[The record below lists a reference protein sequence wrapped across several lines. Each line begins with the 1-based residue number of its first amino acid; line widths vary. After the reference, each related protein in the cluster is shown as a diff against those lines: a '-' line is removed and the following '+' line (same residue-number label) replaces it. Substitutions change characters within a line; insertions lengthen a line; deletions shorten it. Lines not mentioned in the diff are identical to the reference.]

1 MAEQLPPDDPWAEG
15 MSASQSDD
23 ASVRQ
28 GQSRAGSVEATRGSL
43 RPLTAGLG
51 VLYGVLA
58 LGHALLLRED
68 IASTLALSA
77 LLTAVLLFGL
87 YVLLRRQPLPV
98 TWVFP
103 FGAIIAGLVLANTLL
118 HLYLTEQP
126 EQTAYLMLLL
136 LVAAFFLPSLIWLG
150 LIVVLT
156 WAGWALVVWSA
167 HLTRD
172 VERWLVGLLAATVL
186 TMIVHVSRSRALGQV
201 AVLQPGGPPE
211 KGNARREST
220 DWLGGEERFRRLAS
234 VALEALIIYNR
245 NTILATNRPLAQ
257 LLGYETDSLVGKS
270 VFDLIAP
277 EMRALARERLNRP
290 GLVSLEVTLVRRDGT
305 RFPAEVRCKDWP
317 YAGRSARVMSVRD
330 LSEQKVTERALRRAR
345 EYAEMIYRVVP
356 TAIFTVDRH
365 GTITSLNE
373 KAVHLLGYSAE
384 ELIGQPCS
392 LISQA
397 DCQAQCGLCPG
408 SDLTLGPLRG
418 IECTVRTK
426 GGEARTVIKNLELL
440 TDPTGQVIGGI
451 ESLLDITD
459 HRRVEEQLRKLSGA
473 VEQSPSVV
481 IITDTNGTIEYV
493 NPRFTAVTGYS
504 AEEVIGQRPSILKS
518 GHTSPA
524 EYEELWETIT
534 SGGEWRG
541 EFLNKKKNGE
551 LYWEFATILPI
562 KDADGRITHFL
573 GVKEDITARK
583 QAEQALQESLFRTQ
597 ILYNASHT
605 LLAAQS
611 LPELFQAV
619 VDNVAAALYADR
631 VVMVMLDH
639 NLSTIL
645 HFVAGGPGAHFVE
658 QPTLDELWDGLT
670 GWVLREGK
678 PALSPKDEPDPREAP
693 AVQQRRLETNC
704 GDIIVVPLTF
714 HDGTVGTLTAIN
726 LPSGRSF
733 TYQDLE
739 LMMALANQS
748 VIAIDNA
755 RLVDSLRQS
764 EEKFSRAFR
773 ASPDA
778 MMISTLYEGRFV
790 DVNDSFLEMVGYSRG
805 EVIGRTLDEVNVWPE
820 QEERRMIINAVVEE
834 GAVRNVEVTFRRKS
848 GETGVALLSA
858 EAVELDGVPCVLTIA
873 KDITERIQAAQE
885 REQLIQEL
893 DAFARTVAHDL
904 KSPLS
909 PILGYSEL
917 LLDEKSELSPEMRRS
932 FVQMIADSARRMGNI
947 IDELL
952 LLARMRQSELQT
964 HPLDMAAVVSDAL
977 GRLAYLINEYE
988 ADIVVADAWPSAL
1001 GYAPWVVE
1009 VWVNYISN
1017 ALKYG
1022 GNPPRVE
1029 LGADVLPDGTPRF
1042 WVRDNGAG
1050 LTAEQQALLFT
1061 PFTQLSNGHV
1071 EGHGLGLSIV
1081 QRIVERLA
1089 GEVGVESE
1097 PGQGSLFYFT
1107 LPPVPASDAV

>member
-1 MAEQLPPDDPWAEG
+1 MVDRQPAGEAWPEEAAAIEQRGLEEAQRH
-15 MSASQSDD
+15 A
-23 ASVRQ
+23 ALT
-28 GQSRAGSVEATRGSL
+28 EATRGSL

-51 VLYGVLA
+51 VLYLA
-58 LGHALLLRED
+58 LAGGYALLMPGD
-68 IASTLALSA
+68 NGSTLALSA
-77 LLTAVLLFGL
+77 LLTAVLLLGL
-87 YVLLRRQPLPV
+87 HVLLRRQPLPAA
-98 TWVFP
+98 WVYP
-103 FGAIIAGLVLANTLL
+103 FGAMIAGLVLANNLL
-118 HLYLTEQP
+118 QLYLTEQP

-136 LVAAFFLPSLIWLG
+136 IGTAFFLPSGPWLG
-150 LIVVLT
+150 LVTTLT
-156 WAGWALVVWSA
+156 WGGWALVLWSA
-167 HLTRD
+167 HLTHGA
-172 VERWLVGLLAATVL
+172 ERWLLGLLAATAL
-186 TMIVHVSRSRALGQV
+186 ALIVYLSRRHPANRAEMLLSDPTALPSLDRQETWGTG
-201 AVLQPGGPPE
+201 A
-211 KGNARREST
+211 
-220 DWLGGEERFRRLAS
+220 GEERFRRLAS
-234 VALEALIIYNR
+234 VALEALIIHDSGV
-245 NTILATNRPLAQ
+245 ILAVNRPLAQ
-257 LLGYETDSLVGKS
+257 LLGYRPDDLLGKS
-270 VFDLIAP
+270 VFELIAP
-277 EMRALARERLNRP
+277 EMRPLARERLTRS
-290 GLVSLEVTLVRRDGT
+290 GISAIELMLIRRDGT
-305 RFPAEVRCKDWP
+305 HFPAEVRSKDWP
-317 YAGRSARVMSVRD
+317 YAGRSIRVMSVRD
-330 LSEQKVTERALRRAR
+330 ISEQKMSERALRRAR
-345 EYAEMIYRVVP
+345 EYAELVYRVVP
-356 TAIFTVDRH
+356 TAIFTVDRQ

-373 KAVHLLGYSAE
+373 KAQQLLGYTAE
-384 ELIGQPCS
+384 ELLGQPCT

-397 DCQAQCGLCPG
+397 DCQLHCGLCPG

-418 IECTVRTK
+418 VECTVRTK
-426 GGEARTVIKNLELL
+426 DGAERTVIKNVELL

-451 ESLLDITD
+451 ESLVDITA
-459 HRRVEEQLRKLSGA
+459 HRQVEEQLRKLSSA

-481 IITDTNGTIEYV
+481 IITDTNGVIEYV

-524 EYEELWETIT
+524 EYEELWDTIT
-534 SGGEWRG
+534 HGGEWRG

-562 KDADGRITHFL
+562 KDADGHITHYL

-605 LLAAQS
+605 LLAARD
-611 LPELFQAV
+611 LPELLQAV

-631 VVMVMLDH
+631 VILIMLDRTI
-639 NLSTIL
+639 STVL
-645 HFVAGGPGAHFVE
+645 HFVTGGPGAHLIE
-658 QPTLDELWDGLT
+658 RPSLDELWEGLT
-670 GWVLREGK
+670 GWVLREGR
-678 PALSPKDEPDPREAP
+678 PAISPKDEPDPRESP
-693 AVQQRRLETNC
+693 AVQQRRIETNC
-704 GDIIVVPLTF
+704 GDIIVVPMTF
-714 HDGTVGTLTAIN
+714 HDGSVGTLTAIN
-726 LPSGRSF
+726 LPSGRSL
-733 TYQDLE
+733 THQDLE

-748 VIAIDNA
+748 AIAIDNA

-778 MMISTLYEGRFV
+778 MLINTLYEGRFV
-790 DVNDSFLEMVGYSRG
+790 DVNDSFLEMVGYERE
-805 EVIGRTLDEVNVWPE
+805 EVIGRTLDEVMVWPE
-820 QEERRMIINAVVEE
+820 REEHRAIISAIMEQ

-858 EAVELDGVPCVLTIA
+858 EAVDLDGTPCVLTIA
-873 KDITERIQAAQE
+873 KDVTERIQAAQE

-917 LLDEKSELSPEMRRS
+917 LLDEKASLTDEARRT
-932 FVQMIADSARRMGNI
+932 FTQMIADNARRMGNI

-952 LLARMRQSELQT
+952 LLARMRQSELKT
-964 HPLDMAAVVSDAL
+964 HPLDMAAIVQDAL
-977 GRLAYLINEYE
+977 DRLAYLISEYKAE
-988 ADIVVADAWPSAL
+988 IVVADSWPAAM

-1017 ALKYG
+1017 GLKYG

-1042 WVRDNGAG
+1042 WARDNGAG
-1050 LTAEQQALLFT
+1050 LTAEEQALLFT
-1061 PFTQLSNGHV
+1061 PFTQLSEGHV

-1081 QRIVERLA
+1081 QRIVERLS
-1089 GEVGVESE
+1089 GTVGVESE

>member
-1 MAEQLPPDDPWAEG
+1 MAEQLPPDGPWAEG
-15 MSASQSDD
+15 MSASQSGN
-23 ASVRQ
+23 AAVRQ
-28 GQSRAGSVEATRGSL
+28 GQSRTGSVETTRESL

-58 LGHALLLRED
+58 LGHALLLHED

-77 LLTAVLLFGL
+77 LLTAVLLFGF
-87 YVLLRRQPLPV
+87 YILLRRQPLPIA
-98 TWVFP
+98 WVSP

-126 EQTAYLMLLL
+126 EQTTYLMLLL

-150 LIVVLT
+150 LIVALT

-167 HLTRD
+167 HLTHD
-172 VERWLVGLLAATVL
+172 VERWLVGLLAATGL
-186 TMIVHVSRSRALGQV
+186 TVIVRLSRSRALGQF
-201 AVLQPGGPPE
+201 AGLQPAGLPE
-211 KGNARREST
+211 KGDAGRDST

-234 VALEALIIYNR
+234 VALEALIIYDR
-245 NTILATNRPLAQ
+245 NTILAINRPLAQ

-270 VFDLIAP
+270 VFDLVAP
-277 EMRALARERLNRP
+277 EMRALVRERLNRP

-305 RFPAEVRCKDWP
+305 RFPAEVRCKNWP

-373 KAVHLLGYSAE
+373 KTVHLLGYSAE

-392 LISQA
+392 LISRA

-418 IECTVRTK
+418 IECMVRTK
-426 GGEARTVIKNLELL
+426 GGETRTVIKNLELL

-451 ESLLDITD
+451 ESLMDITE

-481 IITDTNGTIEYV
+481 IITDTSGTIEYV

-562 KDADGRITHFL
+562 KDAEGRITHFL

-597 ILYNASHT
+597 VLYNASHT

-611 LPELFQAV
+611 LPELFQAI
-619 VDNVAAALYADR
+619 VDNIAAALYADR

-820 QEERRMIINAVVEE
+820 QEERHMIINAVIEE

-848 GETGVALLSA
+848 GETGIALLSA
-858 EAVELDGVPCVLTIA
+858 EVVELDGVPCVLTIA

-917 LLDEKSELSPEMRRS
+917 LLDEKSELSPEVRRS

-964 HPLDMAAVVSDAL
+964 HPLDMAAVVADAL

-988 ADIVVADAWPSAL
+988 ADIVVADTWPPAL

>member
-15 MSASQSDD
+15 MSASQSGN
-23 ASVRQ
+23 AAVRQ
-28 GQSRAGSVEATRGSL
+28 GQSRTGSVEATRESL

-58 LGHALLLRED
+58 LGHALLLHED

-77 LLTAVLLFGL
+77 LLTAVLLFGF
-87 YVLLRRQPLPV
+87 YILLRRQPLPV
-98 TWVFP
+98 GWVSP

-150 LIVVLT
+150 LIVALT

-167 HLTRD
+167 HLTPD

-186 TMIVHVSRSRALGQV
+186 TVIVHLSRSRALGQF
-201 AVLQPGGPPE
+201 AGLQPDGLPE
-211 KGNARREST
+211 KRSAGRDST
-220 DWLGGEERFRRLAS
+220 DWLGSEEHFRRLAS
-234 VALEALIIYNR
+234 VALEALIIYDR
-245 NTILATNRPLAQ
+245 NTILAINRPLAQ

-290 GLVSLEVTLVRRDGT
+290 SLVSLEVTLVRRDGT
-305 RFPAEVRCKDWP
+305 RFPAEVRCKNWP

-373 KAVHLLGYSAE
+373 KTVHLLGYSAE

-426 GGEARTVIKNLELL
+426 GGETRAVIKNLELL

-451 ESLLDITD
+451 ESLVDITE

-481 IITDTNGTIEYV
+481 IITDTDGIIEYV

-551 LYWEFATILPI
+551 LYWEFTTILPI
-562 KDADGRITHFL
+562 KDAGGRITHFL

-597 ILYNASHT
+597 VLYNASHT

-611 LPELFQAV
+611 LPELFQAI

-693 AVQQRRLETNC
+693 AIQQRRLETNC

-805 EVIGRTLDEVNVWPE
+805 EVVGRTLDEVNVWPE
-820 QEERRMIINAVVEE
+820 QEERHMIINAVVEGE
-834 GAVRNVEVTFRRKS
+834 AVRNVEVTFRRKS
-848 GETGVALLSA
+848 GETGIALLSA

-964 HPLDMAAVVSDAL
+964 HPLDMAAIVADAL

-988 ADIVVADAWPSAL
+988 ADIVVADTWPPAL

-1071 EGHGLGLSIV
+1071 EGYGLGLSIV

-1089 GEVGVESE
+1089 GKVGVESE

-1107 LPPVPASDAV
+1107 LPAVPASDAV

>member
-1 MAEQLPPDDPWAEG
+1 MAEQLPPDDLWAEG
-15 MSASQSDD
+15 MSAIQFGN
-23 ASVRQ
+23 AAIRQ
-28 GQSRAGSVEATRGSL
+28 GQSRTGSVEATRESL
-43 RPLTAGLG
+43 RPLTVGLG
-51 VLYGVLA
+51 VLYGGLA
-58 LGHALLLRED
+58 LGHALLLHED

-77 LLTAVLLFGL
+77 LLTAVLLFGF
-87 YVLLRRQPLPV
+87 YILLRRQPLPV
-98 TWVFP
+98 AWVSP

-150 LIVVLT
+150 LIVALT

-167 HLTRD
+167 HLTHD
-172 VERWLVGLLAATVL
+172 VKRWLVGLLAATVL
-186 TMIVHVSRSRALGQV
+186 TMIVHLSRSRALGQF
-201 AVLQPGGPPE
+201 AVSQPAGLPE
-211 KGNARREST
+211 KGDAGRGST

-234 VALEALIIYNR
+234 VALEALIIYDR
-245 NTILATNRPLAQ
+245 NTILAINRPLAQ

-270 VFDLIAP
+270 VFDLVAP

-305 RFPAEVRCKDWP
+305 RFPAEVRCKNWP

-356 TAIFTVDRH
+356 TPIFTVDRH

-373 KAVHLLGYSAE
+373 KTVHLLGYSAE

-392 LISQA
+392 LISRA

-418 IECTVRTK
+418 IEGTVRTK
-426 GGEARTVIKNLELL
+426 SGETRTVIKNLELL

-451 ESLLDITD
+451 ESLVDITE

-562 KDADGRITHFL
+562 KDAEGRITHFL

-597 ILYNASHT
+597 VLYNASHT

-611 LPELFQAV
+611 LPELFQAI

-639 NLSTIL
+639 DLSTIL

-693 AVQQRRLETNC
+693 AIQQRRLETNC

-739 LMMALANQS
+739 LMMALTNQS

-790 DVNDSFLEMVGYSRG
+790 DVNDSFLEMVGYGHG

-820 QEERRMIINAVVEE
+820 QEERHMIINAVVEE

-848 GETGVALLSA
+848 GETGIALLSA
-858 EAVELDGVPCVLTIA
+858 EVVELDGVPCVLTIA

-964 HPLDMAAVVSDAL
+964 HPLDMAAIVADAL

-988 ADIVVADAWPSAL
+988 ADIVVADAWPPAL

-1050 LTAEQQALLFT
+1050 LTAEQEALLFT

-1107 LPPVPASDAV
+1107 LP

>member
-1 MAEQLPPDDPWAEG
+1 MGEQYPSGTPSLDEG
-15 MSASQSDD
+15 MSADRREYGSLGE
-23 ASVRQ
+23 ARWR
-28 GQSRAGSVEATRGSL
+28 GALAEGTRASL

-51 VLYGVLA
+51 VLYLVLA
-58 LGHALLLRED
+58 GGRALMFDAE
-68 IASTLALSA
+68 IASPLALSA
-77 LLTAVLLFGL
+77 LLTSVLLFGFHI
-87 YVLLRRQPLPV
+87 LLRRQRLP
-98 TWVFP
+98 TAWAYP
-103 FGAIIAGLVLANTLL
+103 FAATLAGLVLADTLL
-118 HLYLTEQP
+118 QLYLAEQP

-136 LVAAFFLPSLIWLG
+136 VGVAFFLPSPLWLG
-150 LIVVLT
+150 LVMALT
-156 WAGWALVVWSA
+156 WLGWALVTWSA
-167 HLTRD
+167 HLIGNA
-172 VERWLVGLLAATVL
+172 EHWLLGLAAATAL
-186 TMIVHVSRSRALGQV
+186 ALIVHLARRRTLYQLEM
-201 AVLQPGGPPE
+201 LQPGATAQPGKVE
-211 KGNARREST
+211 REPV
-220 DWLGGEERFRRLAS
+220 GEERFRRLAS
-234 VALEALIIYNR
+234 VALEALIIFDR
-245 NTILATNRPLAQ
+245 GMILAANRPLAQ
-257 LLGYETDSLVGKS
+257 LLGYEPDSLIGKS
-270 VFDLIAP
+270 VFDLIVP

-290 GLVSLEVTLVRRDGT
+290 GTVAIELTLVRRDGT

-317 YAGRSARVMSVRD
+317 YARRTARVMSVRD
-330 LSEQKVTERALRRAR
+330 VSEQKVTERSLRRTR
-345 EYAEMIYRVVP
+345 EYAELIYRVVP
-356 TAIFTVDRH
+356 TAIFTVDRQ

-373 KAVHLLGYSAE
+373 KALHLLGYSAE
-384 ELIGQPCS
+384 ELLGQPCTTVS
-392 LISQA
+392 GP
-397 DCQAQCGLCPG
+397 DCQSQCGLCPG

-418 IECTVRTK
+418 VECTMRTRN
-426 GGEARTVIKNLELL
+426 GEMRTVIKNVELL
-440 TDPTGQVIGGI
+440 TDPTGQVSGGV
-451 ESLLDITD
+451 ESFVDITE
-459 HRRVEEQLRKLSGA
+459 RRNVEEQLRKLSSA
-473 VEQSPSVV
+473 VEQSPTVV
-481 IITDTNGTIEYV
+481 MITDTDGTIEYV

-504 AEEVIGQRPSILKS
+504 PEEVIGQKPSLLKS
-518 GHTSPA
+518 GYTPPST
-524 EYEELWETIT
+524 YEELWETIT

-541 EFLNKKKNGE
+541 EFLNKKKSGE

-583 QAEQALQESLFRTQ
+583 RAEQALQESLFRTQ

-605 LLAAQS
+605 LLVAQS

-631 VVMVMLDH
+631 VVLILLDR
-639 NLSTIL
+639 NASAIL
-645 HFVAGGPGAHFVE
+645 HFVTGGPGAHQVE
-658 QPTLDELWDGLT
+658 RPTLDELWEGLT
-670 GWVLREGK
+670 GWVLREGR
-678 PALSPKDEPDPREAP
+678 PALSPKDEPDPRESP
-693 AVQQRRLETNC
+693 AAQQRRIETNC

-714 HDGTVGTLTAIN
+714 HDGSVGTLTAIN
-726 LPSGRSF
+726 LPGGRSF

-739 LMMALANQS
+739 LMIALANQS

-778 MMISTLYEGRFV
+778 MVINTLDEGRFV
-790 DVNDSFLEMVGYSRG
+790 DVNDSFLEMVGYERD
-805 EVIGRTLDEVNVWPE
+805 EVIGHTLDELPLWPE
-820 QEERRMIINAVVEE
+820 HTQRHAIASAIIEH
-834 GAVRNVEVTFRRKS
+834 GAVRNIEVAFRRKS
-848 GETGVALLSA
+848 GETGIALLSA
-858 EAVELDGVPCVLTIA
+858 EAVDLDGVPCVLTIA
-873 KDITERIQAAQE
+873 KDVTERIQAAQE

-917 LLDEKSELSPEMRRS
+917 LLDERSDLSPEARRS
-932 FVQMIADSARRMGNI
+932 FIQMIADNARRMGNI

-952 LLARMRQSELQT
+952 LLARMRQSELKT
-964 HPLDMAAVVSDAL
+964 HPLDMAAIVEEAL
-977 GRLAYLINEYE
+977 SRLAYLISEYDAE
-988 ADIVVADAWPSAL
+988 IVVADSWPAAL

-1029 LGADVLPDGTPRF
+1029 LGADVLPDGSPRF
-1042 WVRDNGAG
+1042 WVRDNGPG

-1081 QRIVERLA
+1081 QRIVERLE
-1089 GEVGVESE
+1089 GQVGVESE

>member
-1 MAEQLPPDDPWAEG
+1 MVDRQPAGEAWPEEGTAAEQRDQAEAQRHVALTEV
-15 MSASQSDD
+15 M
-23 ASVRQ
+23 
-28 GQSRAGSVEATRGSL
+28 RGSL

-51 VLYGVLA
+51 VLYLA
-58 LGHALLLRED
+58 LAGGHALLMQGD
-68 IASTLALSA
+68 SGSTLALSA
-77 LLTAVLLFGL
+77 LLTAVLLLGL
-87 YVLLRRQPLPV
+87 YVLLRRQPLPAA
-98 TWVFP
+98 WVYP
-103 FGAIIAGLVLANTLL
+103 FGAMIAGLVLANTLL
-118 HLYLTEQP
+118 HLYLVEQP

-136 LVAAFFLPSLIWLG
+136 VGTAFFLPSLLWLG
-150 LIVVLT
+150 LVVALT
-156 WAGWALVVWSA
+156 WLGWALVLWSA
-167 HLTRD
+167 HLTQD
-172 VERWLVGLLAATVL
+172 AERWLVGLLAATVL
-186 TMIVHVSRSRALGQV
+186 ALIVHLGRQRAEGLPGASSPGSVAKPLVLEERVSRWAG
-201 AVLQPGGPPE
+201 A
-211 KGNARREST
+211 
-220 DWLGGEERFRRLAS
+220 GEERFRRLAS
-234 VALEALIIYNR
+234 VALEALIIHDSGV
-245 NTILATNRPLAQ
+245 ILAVNRPLAQ
-257 LLGYETDSLVGKS
+257 LLGCGPDELLGTS

-277 EMRALARERLNRP
+277 EMRAAAREHLSRAGSTVAEL
-290 GLVSLEVTLVRRDGT
+290 TLVRRDGT
-305 RFPAEVRCKDWP
+305 RFPAEVRSKDWP
-317 YAGRSARVMSVRD
+317 YAGRSVRVLSIRD
-330 LSEQKVTERALRRAR
+330 ISEYRITERALRRAR
-345 EYAEMIYRVVP
+345 EYAELIYRVVP
-356 TAIFTVDRH
+356 TAIFTVDRQ
-365 GTITSLNE
+365 GTITSLND
-373 KAVHLLGYSAE
+373 KARHLLGYTAE
-384 ELIGQPCS
+384 ELLGQPCS
-392 LISQA
+392 LISQE
-397 DCQAQCGLCPG
+397 DCRAECGLCPG
-408 SDLTLGPLRG
+408 SDVTLGPLRG

-426 GGEARTVIKNLELL
+426 SGETRTVIKNVELL

-451 ESLLDITD
+451 ESLVDITA
-459 HRRVEEQLRKLSGA
+459 HRQVEEQLRKLSSA

-481 IITDTNGTIEYV
+481 IITDTEGVIEYV

-518 GHTSPA
+518 GHTPPA
-524 EYEELWETIT
+524 VYEELWDTIT
-534 SGGEWRG
+534 NGGEWRG
-541 EFLNKKKNGE
+541 EFLNRKKSGE

-611 LPELFQAV
+611 VPELLQAV

-631 VVMVMLDH
+631 VVLVMLDR
-639 NLSTIL
+639 NASTIL
-645 HFVAGGPGAHFVE
+645 QYVTGGPGAHLVE
-658 QPTLDELWDGLT
+658 RPSLDELWEGLT
-670 GWVLREGK
+670 GWVLREGR
-678 PALSPKDEPDPREAP
+678 PVLSPKDEPDPRESP
-693 AVQQRRLETNC
+693 AAQQRRIETNC
-704 GDIIVVPLTF
+704 GDIIVVPMTF
-714 HDGTVGTLTAIN
+714 HDGSVGTLTAIN

-733 TYQDLE
+733 THQDLE
-739 LMMALANQS
+739 LMVALVNQS

-778 MMISTLYEGRFV
+778 MVINTLYEGRFV
-790 DVNDSFLEMVGYSRG
+790 DVNDSFLEMVGYDRDDI
-805 EVIGRTLDEVNVWPE
+805 IGRTLDEVEVWPNA
-820 QEERRMIINAVVEE
+820 EERRAIFDAMVEQ
-834 GAVRNVEVTFRRKS
+834 GAVRNLEVTFRRKS

-858 EAVELDGVPCVLTIA
+858 ETVELDGLPCVLTIA
-873 KDITERIQAAQE
+873 KDVTERIQAAQE

-917 LLDEKSELSPEMRRS
+917 LLDDKAVLTDEARRS
-932 FVQMIADSARRMGNI
+932 FMQMIADNARRMGNI

-952 LLARMRQSELQT
+952 LLARMRQSDLKT
-964 HPLDMAAVVSDAL
+964 YPLDMAAIVRDAL
-977 GRLAYLINEYE
+977 DRLAYLISEYE
-988 ADIVVADAWPSAL
+988 AEIVVADTWPAAL
-1001 GYAPWVVE
+1001 GHAPWVVE

-1029 LGADVLPDGTPRF
+1029 IGADVLPDGTPRF

-1050 LTAEQQALLFT
+1050 LSDEQQALLFT
-1061 PFTQLSNGHV
+1061 PFTQLTNGHI

-1107 LPPVPASDAV
+1107 LPSVPAPDAV